1 MRGQLR
7 QRKKERFLLAPYAV
21 RGKRFIAAADN
32 PKKKKPTPLDSKI
45 ALASSDTDLKNRK
58 PQQPAEKQNIKR
70 TSPRSHTQCE
80 KGRWTWNDY
89 HGKIMGNGAK
99 KAGTLNQAQLVKQL
113 VICRKCGVKL
123 HHNRHVAVHEQDLAV
138 TLIGAAVRH
147 LALSLAALDFA
158 APRQQAIEIAD

>member
-70 TSPRSHTQCE
+70 TSQIVSRSISGSGSNITQKLIYDTRGQRQAPE
-80 KGRWTWNDY
+80 NLPITGRQ
-89 HGKIMGNGAK
+89 I
-99 KAGTLNQAQLVKQL
+99 
-113 VICRKCGVKL
+113 
-123 HHNRHVAVHEQDLAV
+123 
-138 TLIGAAVRH
+138 
-147 LALSLAALDFA
+147 
-158 APRQQAIEIAD
+158 IEG